1 MHNTPPLSLPPTD
14 MVNQSPFFGDL
25 LSRKDLAASLTLYLD
40 RLKAGAVLAID
51 AEWGEGK
58 TWFGQNWAVQLKND
72 GHKVVFIDAFEQDY
86 IEDPFLLIAAEIAE
100 ILKDNPKADSFVK
113 KASGVMNIL
122 LPFATKTLINT
133 IGEMTLGKADLSD
146 KINNKITDKLSEIK
160 SQMKSIQVEP
170 EPDVT
175 YIEPNVT
182 TIDNTKP
189 LAMTI
194 HEEISQEIKQELKQ
208 EVKQNIKEEVRQ
220 DINAIFEMQQSIKI
234 LSRNCLDIH
243 AKVLRR
249 VRTKFMNDEMTE
261 LQVAT
266 VLSKM
271 GFTLGTLRDIAE
283 MGNSSKVNNNIQI
296 NNDNQQQHATIRLV
310 R

>member
-1 MHNTPPLSLPPTD
+1 MASESVKLLTP
-14 MVNQSPFFGDL
+14 
-25 LSRKDLAASLTLYLD
+25 KDWKTIKKRYENGD
-40 RLKAGAVLAID
+40 RLTKIANDYNVGYTTIQRRARV
-51 AEWGEGK
+51 
-58 TWFGQNWAVQLKND
+58 QNWGDKYLP
-72 GHKVVFIDAFEQDY
+72 
-86 IEDPFLLIAAEIAE
+86 IELD
-100 ILKDNPKADSFVK
+100 
-113 KASGVMNIL
+113 
-122 LPFATKTLINT
+122 LP
-133 IGEMTLGKADLSD
+133 D

-182 TIDNTKP
+182 PIDNTKP

-234 LSRNCLDIH
+234 LSKYCLNIH
-243 AKVLRR
+243 TTLLKR
-249 VRTKFMNDEMTE
+249 VRTKLINQEMTE

-296 NNDNQQQHATIRLV
+296 NNDTQQQHATIRLV

>member
-1 MHNTPPLSLPPTD
+1 MASEL
-14 MVNQSPFFGDL
+14 V
-25 LSRKDLAASLTLYLD
+25 KSLTDKDWKIIKKRYENGD
-40 RLKAGAVLAID
+40 RLTKIANDYNVGYTTIQRRARV
-51 AEWGEGK
+51 
-58 TWFGQNWAVQLKND
+58 QNWGDKYPPVEL
-72 GHKVVFIDAFEQDY
+72 
-86 IEDPFLLIAAEIAE
+86 
-100 ILKDNPKADSFVK
+100 
-113 KASGVMNIL
+113 
-122 LPFATKTLINT
+122 
-133 IGEMTLGKADLSD
+133 DLSD

-170 EPDVT
+170 EPEIT
-175 YIEPNVT
+175 YTEPNVT
-182 TIDNTKP
+182 PIDHTKP